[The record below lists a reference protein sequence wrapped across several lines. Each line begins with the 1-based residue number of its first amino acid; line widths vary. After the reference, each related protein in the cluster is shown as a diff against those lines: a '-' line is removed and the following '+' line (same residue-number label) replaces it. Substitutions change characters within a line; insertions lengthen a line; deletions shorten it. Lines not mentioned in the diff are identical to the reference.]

1 MLFNFQNYK
10 TLCLKLNVSS
20 RNKRIISISS
30 SVGRIQKINLNR
42 DATRESS
49 SEIQSVLASFPY
61 AIVAR
66 KGKTQARLP
75 IIRFVLR

>member
-10 TLCLKLNVSS
+10 TLYLKLNVLLQ
-20 RNKRIISISS
+20 NKRIISINS

-49 SEIQSVLASFPY
+49 SEIQSVLSFFPY
-61 AIVAR
+61 AIVAC
-66 KGKTQARLP
+66 KEKTQARLP